1 MANAMCAVHSGVACK
16 HELETNTAD
25 PVLSSPKTA
34 TMAVAED
41 ATRNATT
48 GGENDTD
55 KATNKCIVRRQK
67 KKITEL
73 RRDSIKLER
82 LDVKLELLKSKAN
95 TMK

>member
-1 MANAMCAVHSGVACK
+1 MANAMCAVHSGVAYK

-41 ATRNATT
+41 ATT